1 MRFFLA
7 YYFIYVKIDKYNIN
21 FKGAIYFVVT
31 IKEIAEMA
39 GVSRRTVDR
48 VINHRG
54 SVKPETEQKI
64 LKLIKELGYTPNA
77 AGRSLAAH
85 KKKFQLL
92 FCSTKGI
99 YSPIYAPVRE
109 GAKKKAAELNEYGV
123 TTTFLTIDRDHPLSE
138 AEIQNITSN
147 LNYDGIAISP
157 VDIPGIP
164 EILEK
169 ASELKIPMV
178 FYNVDYSAYER
189 LCFIGCNYIKSGKI
203 AAGLAAFSSNDCGKI
218 CILTAKVANK
228 PSYSDRMRGF
238 ITELEERYPNM
249 QILDTILLEGDAF
262 DYYETIKKTLDLHPD
277 INVIYLVNPGDYSA
291 CYAINKAI
299 GKRKIRV
306 ITNDLMAEQIP
317 LLKNGLIS
325 ATVDQEPHRQGSIA
339 LETLFNYLAM
349 GRMPSSDIIY
359 THLSILIGES
369 M

>member
-1 MRFFLA
+1 M
-7 YYFIYVKIDKYNIN
+7 
-21 FKGAIYFVVT
+21 VT

-64 LKLIKELGYTPNA
+64 LKLIKELDYTPNA
-77 AGRSLAAH
+77 AGRGLAAH
-85 KKKFQLL
+85 KKKLQLL

-99 YSPIYAPVRE
+99 YAPIYAPVRE

-138 AEIQNITSN
+138 AQIQNITSN

-218 CILTAKVANK
+218 CILTTKVANK

-349 GRMPSSDIIY
+349 GTMPSSDIIY